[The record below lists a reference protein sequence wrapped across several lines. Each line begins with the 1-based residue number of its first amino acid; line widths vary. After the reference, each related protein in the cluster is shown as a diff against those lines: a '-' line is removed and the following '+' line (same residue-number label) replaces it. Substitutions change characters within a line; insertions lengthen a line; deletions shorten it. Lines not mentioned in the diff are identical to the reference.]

1 MFHIG
6 IVVAHIEVKQT
17 DYMNSIKVDIE
28 KQLTSIGR
36 EIQQFVERLA
46 PNADDRDFSPACDIV
61 ESDKQF
67 TIMADLPGIEKK
79 QVKVTLKDRI
89 LKIEGTRELYLEN
102 DEKLKREERAQG
114 SFIRS
119 FSIPDHADPSSI
131 EASFKNGVLTVRIS
145 KKGSGDSEV
154 NSIPIN

>member
-1 MFHIG
+1 MSHIG
-6 IVVAHIEVKQT
+6 IVVAHIDVNQSN
-17 DYMNSIKVDIE
+17 YMNSIKVDIE
-28 KQLTSIGR
+28 KQLTSLGR

-46 PNADDRDFSPACDIV
+46 PDADGRDFSPACDIV

-67 TIMADLPGIEKK
+67 TIMADLPGIEKE
-79 QVKVTLKDRI
+79 QVKVTLKDRV

-102 DEKLKREERAQG
+102 DEILKREERAQG

-119 FSIPDHADPSSI
+119 FSIPDHADTSSV